1 MSVEVAKR
9 YGRAVDSEDWQ
20 TARALLDPNV
30 VVVRPSGRRYE
41 GADRWIELISE
52 PDGDAKIDSTVEE
65 RTHEEHGGTVVETT
79 RIVHRW
85 RESGEIAYTS
95 EETTEISFRGGRIAR
110 LASTV
115 RHRAAA

>member
-52 PDGDAKIDSTVEE
+52 PGDYANIETTVEARE
-65 RTHEEHGGTVVETT
+65 YEKRDGAVVETT

-85 RESGEIAYTS
+85 RHSGEIAYTS